1 MFTKDLFDKIDA
13 LGTVRSVQRGTY
25 SAVKTSTI
33 TIPLNEINT
42 EKVKIT
48 LNGYATYHY
57 ENSGSTWAY
66 AYGYSY
72 LPYVVSI
79 SNNSLVINVN
89 GSSSSLAQGSW
100 EVIEFY

>member
-48 LNGYATYHY
+48 LNGYVTYYY
-57 ENSGSTWAY
+57 ERSGNDWAS
-66 AYGYSY
+66 AYGYNY
-72 LPYVVSI
+72 LPYVVSV
-79 SNNSLVINVN
+79 SKNSLVINVN
-89 GSSSSLAQGSW
+89 GSSSFSAQGSW